1 MKLEDFLNTDLRDF
15 ASYSN
20 IRMIAS
26 YADGL
31 KNGSR
36 KIIYTILE
44 KNIKDP
50 LKVSQLASKVSEF
63 SEYLHGETSLCGSIV
78 TLAQNY
84 VGANNLPLLT
94 PKGNFGTRHKPCAA
108 ASRYIFTCGSDTLFR
123 LFNSTDSLLVQ
134 PQEFEGHK
142 IEPKFYIPN
151 LPLILINGSDGI
163 AEGFRQFILPRKPED
178 IVKAIKR
185 LLKDE
190 NADVSDLLTPFYKGF
205 TGQITKDE
213 GRWKVQGKIY
223 RSDRTHIDICELPI
237 GYDWL
242 TYRNTLDK
250 LQDTKV
256 IQSYKD
262 MSDTKSDTFRFKVSM
277 SAQELDRLSAGQILD
292 KLKLTKYYTENFV
305 CINENNSIQ
314 VFKSA
319 SDILKAWLKLKLAYN
334 ALRKE
339 YQLRQLGDDMTVYQ
353 AKAAF
358 IKAVIKGFK
367 LHRPKREVEDDLKQ
381 LNLPRHP
388 DYDYLLNMP
397 LASLTAEKVQ
407 ELQRKTDACTTAI
420 NKLKTLSVKD
430 MLVADMEI

>member
-108 ASRYIFTCGSDTLFR
+108 ASRYIFTCGSDTLFK
-123 LFNSTDSLLVQ
+123 LFNSTDSILVQ
-134 PQEFEGHK
+134 HQEFEGHK

-178 IVKAIKR
+178 IVKAVKR
-185 LLKDE
+185 LLKDAG
-190 NADVSDLLTPFYKGF
+190 ADVSDLLTPFYKGF
-205 TGQITKDE
+205 SGLVIKDE
-213 GRWKVQGKIY
+213 GRWKVQGKIS
-223 RSDRTHIDICELPI
+223 RSDKTHIDIYELPI

-262 MSDTKSDTFRFKVSM
+262 MSDTKSDTFRFRVSM
-277 SAQELDRLSAGQILD
+277 NAQELDRLSAEQILD
-292 KLKLTKYYTENFV
+292 KLKLIKYYTENFV

-319 SDILKAWLKLKLAYN
+319 SEILKAWLKLKLSYN

-339 YQLRQLGDDMTVYQ
+339 HQLQQLSDDMTVYQ

-358 IKAVIKGFK
+358 IKAVIGGFK
-367 LHRPKREVEDDLKQ
+367 LHRPKRDVESDL
-381 LNLPRHP
+381 
-388 DYDYLLNMP
+388 
-397 LASLTAEKVQ
+397 A
-407 ELQRKTDACTTAI
+407 KTP
-420 NKLKTLSVKD
+420 
-430 MLVADMEI
+430 